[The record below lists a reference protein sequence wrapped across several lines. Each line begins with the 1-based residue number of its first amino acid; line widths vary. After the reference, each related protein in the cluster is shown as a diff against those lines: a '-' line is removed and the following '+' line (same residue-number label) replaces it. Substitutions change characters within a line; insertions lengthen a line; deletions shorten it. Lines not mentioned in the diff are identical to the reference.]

1 MSGFRMLTVKR
12 IKGTVQVGFTD
23 LATTYDPVA
32 QVLWLRTVHASYQI
46 DGCPM
51 QFDQATQEFLTN
63 AGAGVLLAMATIS
76 LPGQQLIQWVCSAC
90 TSQERN
96 DFDYNLELIAQ
107 VLARARAIDVCK
119 EKLKFVYTVRKP
131 RPDAVTLI
139 MTLRSDVYRTFG
151 LQAGLLVTNA
161 LVAAI
166 KRERQLVVY
175 VLNPPVPDGFDRAA
189 LRPAA
194 KFDSHYDADALRIF
208 INHVLRM
215 SSDEIKASLNL
226 IKAVRDHY
234 LHLELPVPTNQQ
246 QSIGQE

>member
-1 MSGFRMLTVKR
+1 MLTVKR

-51 QFDQATQEFLTN
+51 QFEQETEEFLRN
-63 AGAGVLLAMATIS
+63 AGADVLLAMATIS

-107 VLARARAIDVCK
+107 VLARARAIEVCN

-131 RPDAVTLI
+131 NPDALTLI
-139 MTLRSDVYRTFG
+139 MALRSDVYRTFG

-166 KRERQLVVY
+166 KRERQLAVY

-208 INHVLRM
+208 CQYVLKM
-215 SSDEIKASLNL
+215 STDEIKASLNL
-226 IKAVRDHY
+226 IKSVSEHY
-234 LHLELPVPTNQQ
+234 RHLELPASNSQP
-246 QSIGQE
+246 QSKGQP